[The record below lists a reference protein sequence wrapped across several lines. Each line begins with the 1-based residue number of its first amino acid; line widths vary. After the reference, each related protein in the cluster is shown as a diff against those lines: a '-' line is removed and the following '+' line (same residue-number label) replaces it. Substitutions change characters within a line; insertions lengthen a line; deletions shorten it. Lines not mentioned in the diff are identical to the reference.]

1 MHLFIDIALFLRNS
15 VYDVMPEVSYL
26 LLTSIP
32 VLAYARSRRAS
43 FAIWRHAQTT
53 IPKWAAYCLK
63 YGWLCPGYI
72 DEILVITFIV
82 VWFFIIPARRQ
93 ALFATVRT
101 AWIG

>member
-1 MHLFIDIALFLRNS
+1 MYVLIDIAFFLRNS
-15 VYDVMPEVSYL
+15 VYDVMPEVSCL

-32 VLAYARSRRAS
+32 VLAYPRSRRAS
-43 FAIWRHAQTT
+43 FAIWRLAQNT
-53 IPKWAAYCLK
+53 IPKWAAFCLK

-82 VWFFIIPARRQ
+82 VWFFVTPARRR
-93 ALFATVRT
+93 ALFATAHT